1 MRLEKISGEPH
12 EQNHDAAPKH
22 PRAPMLLARLAV
34 APLMLD
40 RVRLVEASRTGRIA
54 MMFEQ
59 VLDLARRGADAQAEM
74 IDATPAA

>member
-1 MRLEKISGEPH
+1 
-12 EQNHDAAPKH
+12 
-22 PRAPMLLARLAV
+22 MLLAPLAE

-54 MMFEQ
+54 MIFEQ
-59 VLDLARRGADAQAEM
+59 VLDLAKRGADAQAEM